1 LLWNDLLGISLRFRT
16 NSLHDRIFPLLA
28 FVLPQG
34 TYSEKK
40 SFLIETTEVVY
51 SRISQEDSMK
61 SKIIYTTFA
70 FFFWTILLNA
80 QYQWQDQYPSLPS
93 FSFPV
98 DLVISG
104 DGTNRF
110 FVVQQYGVISTFENI
125 PGVDRH
131 KVFLDI
137 SDRVSPTGEELGLL
151 GLAFHPNYPDSGY
164 FYVNYTNSK
173 SGTLRSYIARYTV
186 SATNPDSALHESEV
200 ILLTVDQPY
209 TNHKGGKLAF
219 GPDGYLYIGFGDGGS
234 ANDPEN
240 RAQNLST
247 VLGKILRV
255 DVNKTDP
262 GLQYSIPPTNPFYM
276 NQFGYREEIF
286 AYGLR
291 NPWKFSFD
299 PVTSNLWVGDVGQD
313 TKEEIDIVTR
323 GGNYGWHLMEGFI
336 CNAVANPACQ
346 DTAGLISPIWD
357 YSHNNGD
364 AAIIGGY
371 VYRGTAIPS
380 LSGMYIFGDY
390 VTRNTWALAYD
401 GIHSASIRPLTTE
414 SYSISSFGVDTSRE
428 IYLCSYSS
436 SGRIFKLTGPATN
449 VNQETV
455 HLPHIYQLIQ
465 NFPNPFNPSTVIK
478 YDLPAL
484 SKMSLKVYDLLGR
497 EVATL
502 VDGTKPAGTYTEI
515 WNANTMPSG
524 VYFYKLTADGFV
536 QTRKMIL
543 QK

>member
-1 LLWNDLLGISLRFRT
+1 MLWNDLLGISLRFRT

-110 FVVQQYGVISTFENI
+110 FVVQQYGVISTFKNI

-137 SDRVSPTGEELGLL
+137 SDRVSQTGEEMGLL

-164 FYVNYTNSK
+164 FYVNYTSSK
-173 SGTLRSYIARYTV
+173 SGILRSYIARYTV
-186 SATNPDSALHESEV
+186 SAANPDSALHESEV

-234 ANDPEN
+234 SNDPEN
-240 RAQNLST
+240 RAQNLT
-247 VLGKILRV
+247 TLLGKILRI
-255 DVNKTDP
+255 DVNKIDT
-262 GLQYSIPPTNPFYM
+262 GLQYSIPPTNPFSM
-276 NQFGYREEIF
+276 NQLGYRKEIF

-299 PVTSNLWVGDVGQD
+299 PVTSKLWVSDVGQD
-313 TKEEIDIVTR
+313 TREEIDIVTS
-323 GGNYGWHLMEGFI
+323 GGNYGWRLMEGFI
-336 CNAVANPACQ
+336 CNAVTNPACQ
-346 DTAGLISPIWD
+346 DTAGLISPVWD
-357 YSHNNGD
+357 YSHNNGE
-364 AAIIGGY
+364 AAILGGY
-371 VYRGTAIPS
+371 VYRGSAIPS
-380 LSGMYIFGDY
+380 LYGKYIFGDY
-390 VTRNTWALAYD
+390 ELKNTWALVYD
-401 GIHSASIRPLTTE
+401 GIHPTSTISLTQEPGAFST
-414 SYSISSFGVDTSRE
+414 FGVDTSRE
-428 IYLCSYSS
+428 IYLCSYDAA
-436 SGRIFKLTGPATN
+436 GRIFKLTGPATSVRQEN
-449 VNQETV
+449 GILPRVFQLNQN
-455 HLPHIYQLIQ
+455 Y
-465 NFPNPFNPSTVIK
+465 PNPFNPSTAIS
-478 YDLPAL
+478 YQLPSL
-484 SKMSLKVYDLLGR
+484 SKMSLKIYDLLGR
-497 EVATL
+497 EVTTIADE
-502 VDGTKPAGTYTEI
+502 VKPAGTYTII
-515 WNANTMPSG
+515 WNAMDMPSG
-524 VYFYKLTADGFV
+524 VYFYKLTANGFV